1 MKSFFRPSSFKNSLA
16 IIGLTSLMLT
26 GCSETA
32 TDSSKDTD
40 EPLKGTKVQTLPPG
54 TWKKNFE
61 EAGVLFQTHKYH
73 DMVRL
78 MEASK
83 AQAKSEAGESLE
95 YGKYLERLAKAHSW
109 AIEYKPAADAAIE
122 AVNLFGKIK
131 APLVDNFAANWFAGI
146 SLTELKEFDKA
157 LPYLKK
163 AQEISHDPNAG
174 VGESLAFLYKNLE
187 DCYRAT
193 GDKADLTA
201 VAKEKHARLKH

>member
-1 MKSFFRPSSFKNSLA
+1 MSLLVA
-16 IIGLTSLMLT
+16 

-32 TDSSKDTD
+32 TDSSKDAD
-40 EPLKGTKVQTLPPG
+40 EPLTKAATVQTLPPG
-54 TWKKNFE
+54 TWKKNFDD
-61 EAGVLFQTHKYH
+61 AGVLFQTHKYH

-78 MEASK
+78 LESSK
-83 AQAKSEAGESLE
+83 AQAKQEGGETLA

-122 AVNLFGKIK
+122 AVNLFNKIQ

-146 SLTELKEFDKA
+146 SLTELKDYDHA

-163 AQEISHDPNAG
+163 AQELSHDPNAG

-187 DCYRAT
+187 DCYKAK
-193 GDKADLTA
+193 GDKAGITA
-201 VAKEKHARLKH
+201 VEKEKHARLRH